1 MNKTG
6 LVLKTHKNTATLV
19 TATGE
24 FVKVTISKNPPNI
37 GDTYTGAV
45 QKEKR
50 ILKPFAAAAA
60 IAIFL
65 LSSAGV
71 YAYSAPA
78 ATVEVTINP
87 SIELKLNY
95 FNKIIKSIPLNEDGS
110 TLLKSINIKNKNI
123 DEALTL
129 LVSQAK
135 KDNFIDDA
143 YVEEGKIISVK
154 ILSKNKNLNITNFE
168 KYIDNNKLNTNI
180 DNNGKKVKKQ
190 FPKEETPINNET
202 NKKDKP
208 STPPENGKDKENKNS
223 TTNNS
228 SQNDKEKNTENK
240 SKDNKTNNKEINKDN
255 NNNNYNKSNYKT
267 NNSNNIKNDNSNKK
281 NITGKGQ
288 VQNTK
293 KK

>member
-19 TATGE
+19 TASGE
-24 FVKVTISKNPPNI
+24 FVKVTISKNPPKI

-45 QKEKR
+45 KKEKS

-71 YAYSAPA
+71 YAYSAPE

-95 FNKIIKSIPLNEDGS
+95 FNKIIKSTPLNEDGN
-110 TLLKSINIKNKNI
+110 TLLKNIDIKNKSI

-135 KDNFIDDA
+135 KDNFINDA

-154 ILSKNKNLNITNFE
+154 ILSKNKDLNISNFE

-180 DNNGKKVKKQ
+180 NNNGKELKKV
-190 FPKEETPINNET
+190 FPKEKTPINNET
-202 NKKDKP
+202 NKKDKT
-208 STPPENGKDKENKNS
+208 STPPGNSNEKSNKNN
-223 TTNNS
+223 TTNNN
-228 SQNDKEKNTENK
+228 SQKDKEKNKENESK
-240 SKDNKTNNKEINKDN
+240 SNKNNDNDSNNKN
-255 NNNNYNKSNYKT
+255 NNKANST
-267 NNSNNIKNDNSNKK
+267 NDIKNDKGNSNNTKNDKGNKK
-281 NITGKGQ
+281 VNE
-288 VQNTK
+288 NK
-293 KK
+293 KATLK